1 MGKGQYEAT
10 KGMSYKDIYTTRFLP
25 DLMDKIGDPDK
36 YQDIYDK
43 VFKKGRFIEGYTYN
57 EEGTKF
63 RCSCLEIDKDKMSN
77 LDLLFGEWYNDSD
90 AFDKSLDLLI
100 RIAKEDDK
108 EALKIKDNYL
118 KTHPYRK
125 SHLEEKEEE
134 EEKKKNK
141 EKPKEVV
148 VQEPVGEAAY
158 TQTAQDQ
165 VASSMAANNI
175 PEQNI
180 YNSTV
185 HKPEEERSRVEF
197 TSQFFEDNRDAEPEN
212 AATFHHVF
220 PDGRVMMPDGTV
232 HVDPSILMQ
241 NRPVYPMQP
250 MTQQVM
256 QNVNMYVPMQ
266 YGGIPYQPEYFN
278 IESDSNVVDVPFE
291 PIQESNQNKPVSKA
305 PEYIIDNRIIPS
317 NDKGEDI
324 PWCEFLMDSAAV
336 YNARVR
342 FNNDE
347 IFIPASKTATGL
359 IKRKN
364 IIREIYHR
372 TGMVS
377 GLFSFKYINT
387 KSQFGIWMCTCNNTW
402 LTIDYVNGAYSFTEE
417 VPARQ

>member
-1 MGKGQYEAT
+1 
-10 KGMSYKDIYTTRFLP
+10 
-25 DLMDKIGDPDK
+25 
-36 YQDIYDK
+36 
-43 VFKKGRFIEGYTYN
+43 
-57 EEGTKF
+57 
-63 RCSCLEIDKDKMSN
+63 MSN

-141 EKPKEVV
+141 EKPKEIV

>member
-118 KTHPYRK
+118 KTH
-125 SHLEEKEEE
+125 LEEKEEE

-141 EKPKEVV
+141 EKPKEIV